1 MKFAR
6 SPLKILQVKTLGRGA
21 FGRTMLAEKNGEQFA
36 MKQVD
41 VASYP
46 AANAVLDEALRLAQ
60 LDHEAI
66 VRVHKQFL
74 EPLPPDQAPAL
85 RALQLSSA
93 SPNHTSI
100 DAVRSV
106 HSIDTANSFC
116 FTYIYQ
122 IEKTLSTKFS

>member
-1 MKFAR
+1 M
-6 SPLKILQVKTLGRGA
+6 KTLGRGA

-66 VRVHKQFL
+66 VRVHRQFL
-74 EPLPPDQAPAL
+74 EPLPPDHRLWRAPNFLMTPHTAAAGPHLEQRRLDLTASCFLQGQA
-85 RALQLSSA
+85 
-93 SPNHTSI
+93 
-100 DAVRSV
+100 
-106 HSIDTANSFC
+106 
-116 FTYIYQ
+116 
-122 IEKTLSTKFS
+122 